1 MLKIAK
7 SAAAAAFSILAAA
20 LLLSAPQAAAQNF
33 QDIIESKEIRLGII
47 PYDPLVIKDPKSGEL
62 SGVFIDAVRRVFA
75 ELKVDPIFVETKWG
89 TFAGALQSG
98 QIDVFIGGS
107 FATPQRAMA
116 IEFTRPAFFIGF
128 SASARK
134 ENAHRFSTVEDLNS
148 PDVTIAT
155 ALGGSPHDYAK
166 QHLPK
171 AKIVALDTGDLTAG
185 GMAVLAKRV
194 DVALEDAFAI
204 AKFVRTHPDDMVDLF
219 ADKPFNVLPVSWAV
233 APGNPRLM
241 SFLNTFLD
249 YMETNGAWQ
258 KAAKPYGVTGLFV
271 PQRQYRPLGEQF
283 RRLGAE

>member
-62 SGVFIDAVRRVFA
+62 SGVFIDAVRQVFA

-148 PDVTIAT
+148 PRCDDR
-155 ALGGSPHDYAK
+155 H
-166 QHLPK
+166 
-171 AKIVALDTGDLTAG
+171 
-185 GMAVLAKRV
+185 
-194 DVALEDAFAI
+194 
-204 AKFVRTHPDDMVDLF
+204 RT
-219 ADKPFNVLPVSWAV
+219 W
-233 APGNPRLM
+233 R
-241 SFLNTFLD
+241 
-249 YMETNGAWQ
+249 
-258 KAAKPYGVTGLFV
+258 
-271 PQRQYRPLGEQF
+271 
-283 RRLGAE
+283 